1 MIDYQKPARHILYV
15 IIVSQFCCTTL
26 WFATN
31 AILPQLQ
38 THNGW
43 PAETLGYITSAIQIG
58 FIAGTLFFAV
68 IGLSDR
74 YSPSLVF
81 FISSIAA
88 ALSNAIPIL
97 DISSINLTLLSRLGT
112 GFFLAGVYP
121 VGMKIAS
128 DWQKHGL
135 GHWLGALVGALV
147 LGTAFPHALKF
158 NPDLFTPESLIFAVS
173 VLSIAGGTGMYLLVK
188 DGPYH
193 KPSTHFSFADVRGVF
208 SVHAFRAP
216 AFGYFGHMWELYAFW
231 AFTPI
236 ILLYYQSTTSTA
248 FPLSLWT
255 FGIIAS
261 GFAGCILGGKLS
273 LRFGSK
279 TIATVA
285 LACSAICCLL
295 SPLMIQLSF
304 PIFMAL
310 MVFWGFTVVADS
322 PQFSAL
328 VAFHAPPHVR
338 GSAITI
344 TTCIGFAIT
353 IVSIQLLNTLQHL
366 ISPQYLLLLLA
377 PGPLLGLIWLNT
389 DKHILWKK

>member
-1 MIDYQKPARHILYV
+1 MIDIPKPGKHILYV
-15 IIVSQFCCTTL
+15 IIISQFCCTTL

-38 THNGW
+38 ANHGW

-58 FIAGTLFFAV
+58 FIVGTLAFAV
-68 IGLSDR
+68 LGLSDR

-81 FISSIAA
+81 LISSIAA
-88 ALSNAIPIL
+88 AVTNAIPLL
-97 DISSINLTLLSRLGT
+97 DISSINLTLFSRLGT

-128 DWQKHGL
+128 DWQKEGL

-147 LGTAFPHALKF
+147 LGTAFPHALKIIPDFF
-158 NPDLFTPESLIFAVS
+158 NPESLILSVS
-173 VLSIAGGTGMYLLVK
+173 VLSIAGGSGMYLLVK
-188 DGPYH
+188 DGPFH
-193 KPSTHFSFADVRGVF
+193 KPSKHFSFADVRSVF
-208 SVHAFRAP
+208 NVSAFRAP

-231 AFTPI
+231 AFIPI
-236 ILLYYQSTTSTA
+236 FLMYYQSTTSIE
-248 FPLSLWT
+248 FSLSLWT

-273 LRFGSK
+273 LRYGSK

-285 LACSAICCLL
+285 LACSALCCLL
-295 SPLMIQLSF
+295 SPLLIQLSF
-304 PIFMAL
+304 PSFMAL
-310 MVFWGFTVVADS
+310 LVFWGFTVVADS

-328 VAFHAPPHVR
+328 VAFNAPPHVR

-353 IVSIQLLNTLQHL
+353 IVSIQLLNSLQHL
-366 ISPQYLLLLLA
+366 ISPKYLLLLLA
-377 PGPLLGLIWLNT
+377 PGPLLGLIWLNS
-389 DKHILWKK
+389 DKYIIWKK

>member
-1 MIDYQKPARHILYV
+1 MIDSAKPGTHILYT
-15 IIVSQFCCTTL
+15 IIISQFCCTTL

-38 THNGW
+38 HLHGW
-43 PAETLGYITSAIQIG
+43 PVQTLGYITSAIQIG
-58 FIAGTLFFAV
+58 FISGTLVFAW

-74 YSPSLVF
+74 FSPSLVF

-88 ALSNAIPIL
+88 ALANAIPL
-97 DISSINLTLLSRLGT
+97 FDTSSINLTLISRLAT

-128 DWQKHGL
+128 DWQKDGL

-158 NPDLFTPESLIFAVS
+158 LPEFFNPESLILSVS
-173 VLSIAGGTGMYLLVK
+173 ALSIAGGLGMYLLVK

-193 KPSTHFSFADVRGVF
+193 KRSKHFSFADVRGVF
-208 SVHAFRAP
+208 RVSAFRAP
-216 AFGYFGHMWELYAFW
+216 ACAYFGHMWELYAFW
-231 AFTPI
+231 AFIPI
-236 ILLYYQSTTSTA
+236 ILLYYQSITPYEFS
-248 FPLSLWT
+248 LSLWT

-261 GFAGCILGGKLS
+261 GFFGCILGGKLS

-279 TIATVA
+279 TIATIA
-285 LACSAICCLL
+285 LACSAACCLL
-295 SPLMIQLSF
+295 SPLLVQFSF
-304 PIFMAL
+304 PVFMAF
-310 MVFWGFTVVADS
+310 MIFWGFTVVADS

-377 PGPLLGLIWLNT
+377 PGPVLGLIWLRN
-389 DKHILWKK
+389 DKLMIWKK